1 MQRIG
6 QKTGKLI
13 RAGLFVGSL
22 VAASGVAQL
31 GALAGEFDGVTLR
44 VGTWGGSWKANME
57 ELIVP
62 KFEAMGGKI
71 EFVTG
76 SPQANLA
83 KVITGR
89 GKAPF
94 DLMEILDAQ
103 VGDVMESGYLQKVDL
118 DKIPNKQHVEAYQ
131 YNDDMVGSWHTQEV
145 ICYHVDKFAEMGIPV
160 PTTYKDLVR
169 PELVGKLSFPDINSG
184 GGLANFTAINI
195 AAGGDRDNVKPGLE
209 LINDMQV
216 LKFWSR
222 GGETLAQ
229 FQSGD
234 IVAAV
239 SNGGWCLRT
248 RKAGVNVDAVHP
260 DLGNGNVGVAKV
272 GWLGI
277 MASAEDKNVEA
288 AHWFINEY
296 LEEDFQLLF
305 ATKSGIIPI
314 NKGAIKRMADDEV
327 VRDIL
332 VLDEAKIANE
342 LRFDYSGVNLSN
354 WTDQWNRMVAQ

>member
-1 MQRIG
+1 MER
-6 QKTGKLI
+6 TRKLL
-13 RAGLFVGSL
+13 RAGVFVGSL
-22 VAASGVAQL
+22 VAASGAMQFSAV
-31 GALAGEFDGVTLR
+31 AGEFDGVTLR
-44 VGTWGGSWKANME
+44 VGTWGGSWKANMVE
-57 ELIVP
+57 KIVP
-62 KFEAMGGKI
+62 KFEAMGGTI

-103 VGDVMESGYLQKVDL
+103 VADMLESGFLQKIDL
-118 DKIPNKQHVEAYQ
+118 DKIPNTQHVDSYQ
-131 YNDDMVGSWHTQEV
+131 YNDDLVGSWHTQEV

-160 PTTYKDLVR
+160 PKTYADLIR
-169 PELVGKLSFPDINSG
+169 PELAGKVSFPDINSG
-184 GGLANFTAINI
+184 GGLANFSAINI
-195 AAGGDRDNVKPGLE
+195 AAGGDKDNVKPGLE
-209 LINDMQV
+209 LINKMKV

-222 GGETLAQ
+222 GGETLSQ
-229 FQSGD
+229 FESGD

-248 RKAGVNVDAVHP
+248 RKAGINVDSVHP

-277 MASAEDKNVEA
+277 MKSAEGKNVDA

-296 LEEDFQLLF
+296 LEEDFQFLF

-314 NKGAIKRMADDEV
+314 NKGAIARMHEDEV
-327 VRDIL
+327 IRDIL
-332 VLDEAKIANE
+332 VLDQAKIANE
-342 LRFDYSGVNLSN
+342 FRFDYTGVNLSD
-354 WTDQWNRMVAQ
+354 WTDQWNRMVAK

>member
-1 MQRIG
+1 MER
-6 QKTGKLI
+6 TRKLL
-13 RAGLFVGSL
+13 RAGVFVGSL
-22 VAASGVAQL
+22 VAASGVMQFSAV
-31 GALAGEFDGVTLR
+31 AGEFDGVTLR
-44 VGTWGGSWKANME
+44 VGTWGGSWKANIE
-57 ELIVP
+57 ERIVP
-62 KFEAMGGKI
+62 KFEALGGKI

-94 DLMEILDAQ
+94 DVMEILDAQ
-103 VGDVMESGYLQKVDL
+103 VADMLESGFLQQVDL
-118 DKIPNKQHVEAYQ
+118 DKIPNTRHVESFQ
-131 YNDDMVGSWHTQEV
+131 YNENMVGSWHTQEV
-145 ICYHVDKFAEMGIPV
+145 ICYHVDKFKEMGIPV
-160 PTTYKDLVR
+160 PTTYADLIR
-169 PELVGKLSFPDINSG
+169 PELAGKVSFPDINSG
-184 GGLANFTAINI
+184 GGLANFTAVNI
-195 AAGGDRDNVKPGLE
+195 AAGGDKDNVMPGLE
-209 LINDMQV
+209 LINKMQV

-222 GGETLAQ
+222 GGETLSQ

-234 IVAAV
+234 IVAAI

-248 RKAGVNVDAVHP
+248 RKAGVNVDSVHP

-277 MASAEDKNVEA
+277 MKSSEDKNVDA

-314 NKGAIKRMADDEV
+314 NKGAIERMHEDEV
-327 VRDIL
+327 IRDIL
-332 VLDEAKIANE
+332 VLDQAKIANE
-342 LRFDYSGVNLSN
+342 LRFDYAGVNLSD
-354 WTDQWNRMVAQ
+354 WTDQWNRMVAR

>member
-1 MQRIG
+1 MQR
-6 QKTGKLI
+6 TGKVI
-13 RAGLFVGSL
+13 RAGIFAGTL
-22 VAASGVAQL
+22 VAAAGAVPA

-44 VGTWGGSWKANME
+44 VGTWGGSWKANIE
-57 ELIVP
+57 EKIVP
-62 KFEAMGGKI
+62 KFEALGGKI
-71 EFVTG
+71 EFVAG

-89 GKAPF
+89 GRAPF

-103 VGDVMESGYLQKVDL
+103 VADILEADYLHSLDL
-118 DKIPNKQHVEAYQ
+118 DRIPNKQHVESWQ
-131 YNDDMVGSWHTQEV
+131 YNDKLMGSWHTQEV

-160 PTTYKDLVR
+160 PKTYTDLIR
-169 PELVGKLSFPDINSG
+169 PELVGKVSFPDINSG
-184 GGLANFTAINI
+184 GGLANFSAVNI
-195 AAGGDRDNVKPGLE
+195 AAGGDKENVQPGLE
-209 LINDMQV
+209 LINDMKV

-222 GGETLAQ
+222 GGETLTQ

-234 IVAAV
+234 IVAAI

-248 RKAGVNVDAVHP
+248 RKAGVNVDSVHP
-260 DLGNGNVGVAKV
+260 DLGQGNVGVAKV

-277 MASAEDKNVEA
+277 MKSSEGKNVEA

-327 VRDIL
+327 IRDIL
-332 VLDEAKIANE
+332 VLDEEKIANE
-342 LRFDYSGVNLSN
+342 LRFDYSGVDLSD